1 MNAGSLTKVATTVIL
16 ILVLALG
23 SLMVYNQVYKANVS
37 EIYIHMNGHAFENH
51 TAEEV
56 NGGFNCLQKNG
67 SKVVMSEKLSRRLHW
82 ICIDPITL
90 TLYDV
95 ITTFLTKTIEHPQ
108 GEADLVT
115 AYIPKLGESSDITS
129 FYVSKLGAAKEA
141 IIVGLRAYPGNFF
154 VGP

>member
-1 MNAGSLTKVATTVIL
+1 MNVLSFKKVSVVVLIL
-16 ILVLALG
+16 ILALT
-23 SLMVYNQVYKANVS
+23 SLVVYNQAFKTNVS
-37 EIYIHMNGHAFENH
+37 EIYIHVNGHAFEGH
-51 TAEEV
+51 VADDV
-56 NGGFNCLQKNG
+56 NGGFKCLQKNG
-67 SKVVMSEKLSRRLHW
+67 SKVVMSEKETRRLHW

-115 AYIPKLGESSDITS
+115 AYVPSISEKVDVIS
-129 FYVSKLGAAKEA
+129 FYVEKLGAVKEA